1 MKPANFDENI
11 SRVGTHCAKWD
22 AMQSQYG
29 VSPSDG
35 IAMWV
40 ADMDFRPPQSV
51 QRTVQSM
58 ADHGIYGYFGDNA
71 EYLSSIVWWMK
82 ERHQWHIEPDWI
94 FNTHGLVN
102 GTAMCVDT
110 FTEPGDGVILMTP
123 VYHVFARIVRAA
135 GREAVE
141 LPMPQIDG
149 QYAMDLAA
157 WQKQLTG
164 REKMVILCSPHNPG
178 GRVWTPQ
185 ELKDLAAFCQQN
197 DLLIVSD
204 EIHHDLVMPGN
215 QHTVMANA
223 APDAIDRTII
233 LSAATKTFNLAGA
246 HIGNVIIANPALHEK
261 FDRRMKALG
270 MSPNA
275 FGMNMIPG
283 AYCAEGAQWLD
294 QLLPYLDSNR
304 QLFESA
310 VNALPGVRAMQLQ
323 ATYLAWVDF
332 SGTGMTDK
340 QLAEMISQR
349 AKIAVN
355 YGPTFGPGGE
365 QFLRFNLA
373 TPKSRIQESIR
384 RLQAVFA

>member
-1 MKPANFDENI
+1 MTQPNFDEII

-22 AMQSQYG
+22 AMQSQFG
-29 VSPSDG
+29 VSPTDG

-40 ADMDFRPPQSV
+40 ADMDFRPPESV
-51 QRTVQSM
+51 QAALDTFCG
-58 ADHGIYGYFGDNA
+58 HGIYGYFGDNA
-71 EYLSSIVWWMK
+71 KYLSSIVWWMK
-82 ERHQWHIEPDWI
+82 NRHHWNIEPDWI

-141 LPMPQIDG
+141 FPMPKSDG
-149 QYAMDLAA
+149 LYQMDLNA
-157 WQKQLTG
+157 WQKKLTG
-164 REKMVILCSPHNPG
+164 REKMVVLCSPHNPG
-178 GRVWTPQ
+178 GRVWNEQ
-185 ELKDLAAFCQQN
+185 ELKDLAAFCRDN
-197 DLLIVSD
+197 DLIIVSD

-215 QHTVMANA
+215 KHTVMANA
-223 APDAIDRTII
+223 APDAIDRLII

-246 HIGNVIIANPALHEK
+246 HIGNVIIADPTLREK
-261 FDRRMKALG
+261 FDMRMRALG

-275 FGMNMIPG
+275 FGMHMIPA
-283 AYCAEGAQWLD
+283 AYSEQGAQWLD
-294 QLLPYLDSNR
+294 SLLPYLDANR
-304 QLFESA
+304 QLFDTA
-310 VNALPGVRAMQLQ
+310 VNALPGLQSMPLQ

-332 SGTGMTDK
+332 SETGKTDD
-340 QLAEMISQR
+340 QLTEMIRQQ

-355 YGPTFGPGGE
+355 HGPTFGPGGE

-373 TPKSRIQESIR
+373 TPHARVQESVE
-384 RLQAVFA
+384 RLQATFG